1 MIESIIFI
9 LKQFTLFIVIA
20 SHNLEIW
27 DMADEVVDI
36 DKLG

>member
-9 LKQFTLFIVIA
+9 LKKFTLFIVIA

-27 DMADEVVDI
+27 NMADEMIDI
-36 DKLG
+36 DK